1 MHWKPINCH
10 ISLQT
15 TWVVNKFRLSLIF
28 HMSKWKAF
36 WLGVPCSNTL
46 WYEQGGGDFTSSRPY
61 HPLCNR
67 PYRSVL
73 IDIYTKWEPGHS
85 YFSGALF
92 WFISLWQ
99 NWPTVVSLS
108 LVALRQVSSQVNAL
122 KASSSGDKPTG
133 ILVNYG
139 PKTHFSL
146 IYPLRVVKQYIK

>member
-1 MHWKPINCH
+1 M
-10 ISLQT
+10 
-15 TWVVNKFRLSLIF
+15 R
-28 HMSKWKAF
+28 
-36 WLGVPCSNTL
+36 CSNTPR
-46 WYEQGGGDFTSSRPY
+46 YEQGGGDFTSSGPY

-73 IDIYTKWEPGHS
+73 IDIYKMRAGPFLFFGGPVLVYFFVTKLTHGGLYE
-85 YFSGALF
+85 SGSFKAGL
-92 WFISLWQ
+92 
-99 NWPTVVSLS
+99 VSGK
-108 LVALRQVSSQVNAL
+108 RT

>member
-1 MHWKPINCH
+1 M
-10 ISLQT
+10 L
-15 TWVVNKFRLSLIF
+15 
-28 HMSKWKAF
+28 KWKAF
-36 WLGVPCSNTL
+36 WLGVRCSNTL
-46 WYEQGGGDFTSSRPY
+46 RYEQGGGDFTSSGPY

-73 IDIYTKWEPGHS
+73 IDIYKMRTGPFL
-85 YFSGALF
+85 FSGALF

-99 NWPTVVSLS
+99 NWPTVVSMS